1 MKLTSSCTETST
13 RSVPAHV
20 CTTDGFPVEKKAQT
34 WQNLPDLPHTDARAP
49 PINTVRHRS
58 QHDVSIRKMNM
69 FDDKTNDGHAGDNH
83 RIEHWHV

>member
-1 MKLTSSCTETST
+1 M
-13 RSVPAHV
+13 
-20 CTTDGFPVEKKAQT
+20 GFRGKKAQT
-34 WQNLPDLPHTDARAP
+34 WQNLPDLPHKDARAP

-83 RIEHWHV
+83 RIEH